1 MKKILLTGFM
11 PFGGEKINP
20 SWLAVEKVQAPENAR
35 LVKCELPVSY
45 LSAPQMLRRWMDEY
59 QPDCVVC
66 VGQAGGRKAVT
77 VEQVAI
83 NLMDA
88 GVPDNDGFMAEDMPV
103 VDGGENALFSTLPVK
118 TMVQAMKDAG
128 VPAARSLSA
137 GSYVCNC
144 VLYSALHYAQEKG
157 MQTKCCFVHV
167 PFIPEQTEGK
177 DAPSMPLEDVV
188 CALDAA
194 LAAITEETV

>member
-20 SWLAVEKVQAPENAR
+20 SWLAVEQAKTPEGAQ
-35 LVKCELPVSY
+35 LVKCELPVTY
-45 LSAPQMLRRWMDEY
+45 LGAPQMLRDWMDAH

-66 VGQAGGRKAVT
+66 VGQAGGRKVMT

-88 GVPDNDGFMAEDMPV
+88 GAPDNDGFKAEDLPV
-103 VDGGENALFSTLPVK
+103 VEGGENALFSTLPVK
-118 TMVQAMKDAG
+118 QMVQAMKDAG

-137 GSYVCNC
+137 GCYVCNC
-144 VLYSALHYAQEKG
+144 VLYSALHYAKEKG
-157 MQTKCCFVHV
+157 LQTECCFVHV
-167 PFIPEQTEGK
+167 PFIPQQVEGK
-177 DAPSMPLEDVV
+177 DAPAMPLSDIV

-194 LAAITEETV
+194 LAVIAGSEA

>member
-1 MKKILLTGFM
+1 MKKVLLTGFM

-20 SWLAVEKVQAPENAR
+20 SWLAVEKVQAPENVR
-35 LVKCELPVSY
+35 LVKRELPVTY
-45 LSAPQMLRRWMDEY
+45 LGAPQALRTWMDEY
-59 QPDCVVC
+59 LPDCVVC
-66 VGQAGGRKAVT
+66 VGQAGGRKVMT

-88 GVPDNDGFMAEDMPV
+88 GAPDNDGFKAEDLPV
-103 VDGGENALFSTLPVK
+103 MDGGENALFSTLPVK
-118 TMVQAMKDAG
+118 KMVQAMQNAG

-144 VLYSALHYAQEKG
+144 VLYSALHYARKKG

-177 DAPSMPLEDVV
+177 DVPSMPLDDIVR
-188 CALDAA
+188 ALEAA
-194 LAAITEETV
+194 LTVIAE